1 MFPFIITNFNCTYIP
16 FTVASGSSFNSKHL
30 SLRIQKKIAGK
41 FSTKSMA
48 KNFID
53 EEFSKLLDLL
63 HFIVMQE
70 MGEQKAEKLIKNL
83 IKLTV
88 KIGILYKNSQFNDEE
103 LQLGVSLRKKL
114 RTATLTVISFYEV
127 DFTYDCTFL
136 VNLVEEIGTICHK
149 LVQRHLT
156 PKSHGRIDMV
166 ISVFSNG
173 ELLDKVFLSDG
184 QYRDK
189 LPQISQA
196 FNKVVDSDW

>member
-1 MFPFIITNFNCTYIP
+1 M
-16 FTVASGSSFNSKHL
+16 ASGSSFNSKNL

-53 EEFSKLLDLL
+53 DEFSKLLDLL
-63 HFIVMQE
+63 HFMVMQE

-103 LQLGVSLRKKL
+103 LQLGVTLRKKL

-127 DFTYDCTFL
+127 DFTYDRTFL

-166 ISVFSNG
+166 ISVFSNE
-173 ELLDKVFLSDG
+173 ELLDKVFVTDG